1 MNSNR
6 SKFIDNY
13 YEDIV
18 KSEDRIEELKLNTKK
33 IVKISE
39 LTSKLKF
46 NFIIKTKILNDE
58 LINEIW
64 KDFIAKKFNIKNS
77 KNLDIINFAGL
88 ENKNCI
94 LLENLFLSHIDSPNE
109 DLIMI
114 YSKGSSEIIYYLKSY
129 QIINEKKISLP
140 YHTIRIPSY
149 DIYQK
154 FDSKLLD
161 GEIMISCL

>member
-1 MNSNR
+1 M
-6 SKFIDNY
+6 
-13 YEDIV
+13 IV
-18 KSEDRIEELKLNTKK
+18 L
-33 IVKISE
+33 
-39 LTSKLKF
+39 
-46 NFIIKTKILNDE
+46 
-58 LINEIW
+58 
-64 KDFIAKKFNIKNS
+64 FNIKNS